1 MLRGIQIRSTDT
13 PCQWGQNFGAKR
25 PIGNIGPAQAMGNQE
40 AAAEGFEP
48 GPGPGPGPEPEPV
61 AVAAVGSLRNW
72 TRQLSEQK

>member
-1 MLRGIQIRSTDT
+1 MLRGIQIRSADA
-13 PCQWGQNFGAKR
+13 PGQWGQNFGAKR
-25 PIGNIGPAQAMGNQE
+25 PIGNIGPAQAVGNQE

-48 GPGPGPGPEPEPV
+48 GPGPGPEPGPV